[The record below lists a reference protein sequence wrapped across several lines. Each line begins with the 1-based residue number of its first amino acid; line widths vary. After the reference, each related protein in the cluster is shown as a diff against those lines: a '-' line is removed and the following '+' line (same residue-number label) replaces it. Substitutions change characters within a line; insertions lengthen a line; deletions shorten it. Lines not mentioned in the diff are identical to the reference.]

1 MEHLQIDHEPIGEVF
16 GMGFHGMG
24 AIGSI
29 VVFGRIPCSFTT
41 RGGNG
46 AIHLGE

>member
-1 MEHLQIDHEPIGEVF
+1 MDHEPIGEVL

-24 AIGSI
+24 AIGPI
-29 VVFGRIPCSFTT
+29 VVFARIPRLFTT